1 MSVCFHRMPKSSS
14 WMQIAFGT
22 RAGLARVVGHGRVQV
37 GDLAQAVATELER
50 VDELA
55 DQVLAGVEVRLPV
68 AELRVAVGYDHL
80 RDRRPVDHRALA
92 PGVLV
97 VQADLMQGQP
107 LAG

>member
-37 GDLAQAVATELER
+37 GDLAQAVATELEL

-68 AELRVAVGYDHL
+68 AEPRAAVGYDHI
-80 RDRRPVDHRALA
+80 RDRGPVMDRVLLPGGLA
-92 PGVLV
+92 
-97 VQADLMQGQP
+97 VQA
-107 LAG
+107 